1 MNLVAGSI
9 YLVTF
14 VGPWEKMEVWV
25 MPQVGVWTEG
35 IRYIAKFTAQYPQTA
50 YSGLDISFQFDW

>member
-50 YSGLDISFQFDW
+50 YSGLDI